1 MTNHLHALFTT
12 LWGWILIGFTSL
24 WAMLKPEIYPF
35 VIVFLSVLLDLI
47 WGIAAA
53 IKQKRFIYS
62 EGIRETCK
70 KLIIYASML
79 ILLLLIERM
88 IHEQTLIATRLACVL
103 AAASELWSVSA
114 NMLIIKPDMP
124 FLKIFR
130 LQLKGE
136 IEKKIGLSTDT
147 IFKEKEDA
155 DK

>member
-1 MTNHLHALFTT
+1 
-12 LWGWILIGFTSL
+12 
-24 WAMLKPEIYPF
+24 
-35 VIVFLSVLLDLI
+35 
-47 WGIAAA
+47 
-53 IKQKRFIYS
+53 
-62 EGIRETCK
+62 
-70 KLIIYASML
+70 ML